1 MQKRIDIGIRCWYRV
16 LVSGVNALHTDVP
29 KYMVSC
35 GFTDVSNAAILLR
48 SNLNK
53 SRV

>member
-1 MQKRIDIGIRCWYRV
+1 MSKRIDIRIGCWYQV

-35 GFTDVSNAAILLR
+35 GLTDVSNAAILLR
-48 SNLNK
+48 
-53 SRV
+53 